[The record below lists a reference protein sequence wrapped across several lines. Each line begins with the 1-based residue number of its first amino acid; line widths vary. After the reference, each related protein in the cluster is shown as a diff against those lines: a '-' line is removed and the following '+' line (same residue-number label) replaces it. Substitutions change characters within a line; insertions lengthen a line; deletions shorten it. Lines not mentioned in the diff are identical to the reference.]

1 MSNQFPPAG
10 NGQNGQN
17 QPGANF
23 GGDGAASSSGYG
35 ASTPGYQ
42 GYQPQSNYQG
52 YGQDGQGG
60 AQQGY
65 GSYGGGQQQPGQS
78 GQQPGQQAQPGY
90 GSYGAGQ
97 GQQGGGQQGQ
107 QPAQPGYGA
116 YGQQGQH
123 GQPGQQSGQQ
133 GYGANPSQGGYQQPG
148 QGGYQEGGQGYGA
161 PGYGQQQGGGQPP
174 KKGVAP
180 WIWIVAAVAAVAL
193 VVGGIFGAMALF
205 GGGGNKYGFNSKTGV
220 ENVTVAWN
228 GEGEWEDPGFGSD
241 TSVFL
246 TTPSTYSCQL
256 GSTYSTDMGD
266 LEGYDG
272 DLMQAFR
279 DYVAEQDSNSNA
291 SMQEHGTITI
301 KDTNGESVEFAV
313 VSVAMSNPITA
324 EETTMFVAF
333 HGFTE
338 SDSALVYLYGC
349 SDKTVSKDE
358 FLDEIGAIDFTITP
372 LK

>member
-65 GSYGGGQQQPGQS
+65 GSYGGGQQQPGQ
-78 GQQPGQQAQPGY
+78 QAQPGY

-107 QPAQPGYGA
+107 QPGQPGYGA

-123 GQPGQQSGQQ
+123 GQHGQQSGQQ

-148 QGGYQEGGQGYGA
+148 QGGYQQGGQGYGA